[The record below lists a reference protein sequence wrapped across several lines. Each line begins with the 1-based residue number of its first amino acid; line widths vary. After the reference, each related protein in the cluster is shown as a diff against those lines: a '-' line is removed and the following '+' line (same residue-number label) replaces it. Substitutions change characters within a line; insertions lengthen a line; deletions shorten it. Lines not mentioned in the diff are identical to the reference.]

1 MFISDKVQILLSIYK
16 PNLQFLI
23 KQLKSIDEQDYSP
36 IELLVY
42 DDGPVED
49 KIDREV
55 ILNHVSNITVRFL
68 PSENKNLG
76 YVKAFE
82 KLIKYSDGKYLCF
95 CDQDDIWE
103 SNKISESLKA
113 LKKTKML
120 VAVSDRKIINSQDQV
135 LIDSVHHT
143 SKKYYENWKNGDD
156 ICSQNL
162 FVCFAPGMSMVV
174 DGFFA
179 RSVIPISSYT
189 GHDKWVL
196 ACASAEDKVVY
207 IDKTLVRYR
216 RHGNN
221 VSGVLTDI
229 NSKQDYYL
237 NRVKQREGLIKDFFS
252 IYPNYRDRE
261 KITEFI
267 YAQKNHDILKIWKNR
282 NFAPDIAIFDII
294 LSLIPDPLFKIVLRL
309 IKKRGVVK

>member
-95 CDQDDIWE
+95 CDQDDI
-103 SNKISESLKA
+103 
-113 LKKTKML
+113 
-120 VAVSDRKIINSQDQV
+120 
-135 LIDSVHHT
+135 
-143 SKKYYENWKNGDD
+143 
-156 ICSQNL
+156 
-162 FVCFAPGMSMVV
+162 
-174 DGFFA
+174 
-179 RSVIPISSYT
+179 
-189 GHDKWVL
+189 
-196 ACASAEDKVVY
+196 
-207 IDKTLVRYR
+207 
-216 RHGNN
+216 
-221 VSGVLTDI
+221 
-229 NSKQDYYL
+229 
-237 NRVKQREGLIKDFFS
+237 
-252 IYPNYRDRE
+252 
-261 KITEFI
+261 
-267 YAQKNHDILKIWKNR
+267 
-282 NFAPDIAIFDII
+282 
-294 LSLIPDPLFKIVLRL
+294 
-309 IKKRGVVK
+309 

>member
-1 MFISDKVQILLSIYK
+1 MSDKVQILLSLYK
-16 PNLQFLI
+16 PNLEFLTQ
-23 KQLKSIDEQDYSP
+23 QLQSIDQQDYSP

-42 DDGPVED
+42 DDGPIED
-49 KIDREV
+49 KVDREI
-55 ILNHVSNITVRFL
+55 ILSSISNITVRFL

-76 YVKAFE
+76 YIKAFE
-82 KLIKYSDGKYLCF
+82 KLIKNSDGKYLCF

-113 LKKTKML
+113 LKKTKAL
-120 VAVSDRKIINSQDQV
+120 LAVSDRKIINSKDQV
-135 LIDSVHHT
+135 VVDSVHHT

-174 DGFFA
+174 DGSFA
-179 RSVIPISSYT
+179 RSVLPISIYT
-189 GHDKWVL
+189 GHDKWIL
-196 ACASAEDKVVY
+196 ACVSAENKVVY
-207 IDKTLVRYR
+207 IDQTLVRYR

-237 NRVKQREGLIKDFFS
+237 NRIKQREGLLNDFFS
-252 IYPNYRDRE
+252 IYPNYKDRE
-261 KITEFI
+261 KIMEFM
-267 YAQKNHDILKIWKNR
+267 YAQKNHNILKIWKNR
-282 NFAPDIAIFDII
+282 NFAPDIAIFDIM
-294 LSLIPDPLFKIVLRL
+294 LSVTPDFLFKMALRF
-309 IKKRGVVK
+309 IKRKKKEE